1 MAKLTEQRPDFN
13 QLLRQV
19 QAEEQEQ
26 RGSKLKIFLGYSEGV
41 GKSFRMLDEGRR
53 RRERGEDV
61 VVGAV
66 QPKVPDEI
74 NSLLQ
79 SLEVISCKTIA
90 GVPVMDLS
98 SIVARHPQVCLV
110 DGLAYDNPPGS
121 AHATRW
127 QDVQELL
134 AAGISVIA
142 SVNLQFI
149 EERRDQV
156 EKITGK
162 HVSATVPLSFLK
174 AADEIELVDAPP
186 ELCMVRAVQGAKP
199 AGVLATRQQQLSELR
214 EIALLLAADVVDHQL
229 EAYMRSHG
237 IEQLWGAQ
245 ERILVYITSQTQT
258 GSAKMIESGRRNS
271 ERFHGELFVAYL
283 GRPGITAKDHAA
295 LHSNISLARAAGA
308 QVVALDGD
316 DPVDAI
322 LEFAKARGVT
332 QIFVGQTSHRGWRD
346 RLFGTVVDDLARVA
360 QGIDVRIFP
369 Q

>member
-1 MAKLTEQRPDFN
+1 MAKLTEQRPDPN

-26 RGSKLKIFLGYSEGV
+26 RRGKLKIFLGYSEGV

-66 QPKVPDEI
+66 QSKVPDEI

-98 SIVARHPQVCLV
+98 TIVARHPQVCLV

-162 HVSATVPLSFLK
+162 HMTATVPLSFLK

-186 ELCMVRAVQGAKP
+186 ELCMVRAAQGTKP
-199 AGVLATRQQQLSELR
+199 GSVLATRQQQLSELR
-214 EIALLLAADVVDHQL
+214 EIALVLAADVVDHQL

-245 ERILVYITSQTQT
+245 ERILVYITPQAS
-258 GSAKMIESGRRNS
+258 SSKMIESGRRNA
-271 ERFHGELFVAYL
+271 ERFHAELFVAYL
-283 GRPGITAKDHAA
+283 DQPGITAKDQAA
-295 LHSNISLARAAGA
+295 LHSNLSLARAAGA
-308 QVVALDGD
+308 QVVTLDGD

-332 QIFVGQTSHRGWRD
+332 QIFVGQTSDRGWRD
-346 RLFGTVVDDLARVA
+346 RLFGTTVDDLVRVA
-360 QGIDVRIFP
+360 QGMDVRIFP
-369 Q
+369 K